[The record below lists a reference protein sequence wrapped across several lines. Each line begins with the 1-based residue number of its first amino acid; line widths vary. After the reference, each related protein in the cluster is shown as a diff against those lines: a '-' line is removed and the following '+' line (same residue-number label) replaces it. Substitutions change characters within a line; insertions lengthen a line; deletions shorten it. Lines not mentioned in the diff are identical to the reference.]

1 MAYISFKGRELI
13 EDRHLSL
20 PTPDLVPQMEK
31 SFPTGAV
38 RTDDNMVI
46 HGDNLLALKA
56 LVPLYANKIKCIY
69 IDPPYNTG
77 NEHWVFNDNAS
88 SFSAIDLGIDIS
100 TGTEDLQLDQ
110 HDAWLCMMM
119 PRLKLLHE
127 LLADDGVILIS
138 IDDNEHARLK
148 LLLDD
153 IFHEQNFIANLVWNS
168 PGVRDVKRA
177 TDVSN
182 EHEYILVYAKD
193 ISAKGV
199 FTHSDPV
206 VYLAPDTQSR
216 PIQYGWPFNTGRPTV
231 IGDGIY
237 TEDGLRDCKAIF
249 GERAFDY
256 PKPVAL
262 IKSLMSEF
270 TRPDSIVLDS
280 FAGTGT
286 TGQAILELNAND
298 SGHRRAILIE
308 KQDYAD
314 TITAERMRRVIT
326 GDRPA
331 SGEPAEATGGSFC
344 YFEIS
349 K

>member
-1 MAYISFKGRELI
+1 M
-13 EDRHLSL
+13 
-20 PTPDLVPQMEK
+20 
-31 SFPTGAV
+31 
-38 RTDDNMVI
+38 
-46 HGDNLLALKA
+46 
-56 LVPLYANKIKCIY
+56 
-69 IDPPYNTG
+69 
-77 NEHWVFNDNAS
+77 
-88 SFSAIDLGIDIS
+88 
-100 TGTEDLQLDQ
+100 
-110 HDAWLCMMM
+110 
-119 PRLKLLHE
+119 
-127 LLADDGVILIS
+127 
-138 IDDNEHARLK
+138 
-148 LLLDD
+148 
-153 IFHEQNFIANLVWNS
+153 
-168 PGVRDVKRA
+168 
-177 TDVSN
+177 
-182 EHEYILVYAKD
+182 
-193 ISAKGV
+193 

-331 SGEPAEATGGSFC
+331 SGEPAEATGGSFS